1 MLVMV
6 SPLPIDEET
15 SRGSFEAGETEG
27 IRTNYSQSCLYRNYG
42 TASPLW
48 TLPYEDWTHQV
59 FMGPDGKHLVIA
71 SVRETTWSNQSD
83 HAVTFFRKG
92 IPLASY
98 MYADLT
104 SW

>member
-15 SRGSFEAGETEG
+15 SRGSFKAGETEE
-27 IRTNYSQSCLYRNYG
+27 IRTNYSQPGLYRNDG
-42 TASPLW
+42 TATPLW
-48 TLPYEDWTHQV
+48 TLLYEDWTHQV
-59 FMGPDGKHLVIA
+59 FMRPEGKHLVIA
-71 SVRETTWSNQSD
+71 SVGKTTWSNQGD
-83 HAVTFFRKG
+83 HAVIFFWKG

-98 MYADLT
+98 MYADIT